1 MADDQDYEAA
11 LFDDEDPIGGDLK
24 EKVAEAW
31 RDFARHLVDALRQ
44 LAPGTTLDLTLDPT
58 ASGTGDAIYS
68 VQVTGED
75 GDMLAAT
82 AVGNA
87 DLPPAYRL
95 GRTSIFEL
103 LDSVRSRHEL
113 RQTQIELVSGVL
125 EAQLRYLA
133 LRGDLDRAVSGPA
146 PR

>member
-58 ASGTGDAIYS
+58 ASGTGDAVYS

-95 GRTSIFEL
+95 GRTVIAQTVALGWSPPGVVAGSGEAFG
-103 LDSVRSRHEL
+103 VR
-113 RQTQIELVSGVL
+113 VSKSD
-125 EAQLRYLA
+125 A
-133 LRGDLDRAVSGPA
+133 
-146 PR
+146 